1 MFDFHTGLP
10 LLREALDRGRKVLG
24 EGHPHTQESMETLA
38 KYERVKAA
46 AQAQLEEEEGGG
58 GKRKRRRKQ

>member
-1 MFDFHTGLP
+1 M
-10 LLREALDRGRKVLG
+10 RKVLG
-24 EGHPHTQESMETLA
+24 EGHPHTQKSMETLA
-38 KYERVKAA
+38 KFERVKAA